1 MHQYNGRRRP
11 GTRPNAQKIRKRQ
24 QRKKVAIIA
33 FASAILLAVFAVLS
47 AFGIIDVR
55 SLFGKD
61 GDFKPPIQTSG
72 DTEKFPDTPE
82 ATDTDSEAPDTTE
95 TEKVP
100 PQTTEPV
107 TEPPETEPITEPVTS
122 EPDTT
127 DTDADPFETTE
138 DLPSDTETDDTTD
151 EDSSS
156 DSTEDTSPDSTDDPT
171 GSSDDSSSD
180 TSWSDPFDSS
190 SDSTDESSDE
200 SSESDSESGDEELL
214 TPPEN
219 RFEWPCVLKETEPA
233 DDDYFAD
240 TLFIGDS
247 RMQGV
252 EFACSKDSK
261 ATFFTAVSVRASQ
274 IATREG
280 VKMLVN
286 GVVKN
291 VSIIDAIR
299 ISDRQFKR
307 IYMMFGINE
316 LGTYG
321 GTPAIIKEYRMA
333 VERIAEIQPEAEI
346 CILGVMPV
354 FNSKGYVSGYTG
366 YEANPR
372 ILELN
377 IALIEMAN
385 EMKLHYLDIY
395 HLFVTDDGQ
404 LKPDVSKDGIHLLG
418 VYSKELMEYV
428 KTHAIIN

>member
-1 MHQYNGRRRP
+1 MYQHNNRDQRRSGLRLDMH
-11 GTRPNAQKIRKRQ
+11 KK
-24 QRKKVAIIA
+24 RKKHQGDKIIVIA
-33 FASAILLAVFAVLS
+33 LLSAILLAVFAVLS
-47 AFGIIDVR
+47 AFGIINVR

-61 GDFKPPIQTSG
+61 GDFKPPIQTSNE
-72 DTEKFPDTPE
+72 TERFPDTPE

-107 TEPPETEPITEPVTS
+107 TEPPETDPVTEPVTS

-127 DTDADPFETTE
+127 DTEA
-138 DLPSDTETDDTTD
+138 
-151 EDSSS
+151 
-156 DSTEDTSPDSTDDPT
+156 
-171 GSSDDSSSD
+171 
-180 TSWSDPFDSS
+180 DPFDSS

-321 GTPAIIKEYRMA
+321 GTPAIIKEYKMA

>member
-11 GTRPNAQKIRKRQ
+11 VTHPNAQKRKNRQ
-24 QRKKVAIIA
+24 QRKKVVIIA

-61 GDFKPPIQTSG
+61 GDFKPPIQTSNE
-72 DTEKFPDTPE
+72 TERFPDTPE

-107 TEPPETEPITEPVTS
+107 TEPPETDPVTEPVTS

-127 DTDADPFETTE
+127 DTEA
-138 DLPSDTETDDTTD
+138 
-151 EDSSS
+151 
-156 DSTEDTSPDSTDDPT
+156 
-171 GSSDDSSSD
+171 
-180 TSWSDPFDSS
+180 DPFDSS

-233 DDDYFAD
+233 DGDYFAD

-321 GTPAIIKEYRMA
+321 GTPAIIKEYKMA

>member
-1 MHQYNGRRRP
+1 MYQHNNRDQRRSGLRLDMH
-11 GTRPNAQKIRKRQ
+11 KK
-24 QRKKVAIIA
+24 RKKHQGDKIIVIA
-33 FASAILLAVFAVLS
+33 LLSAILLAVFAVLS
-47 AFGIIDVR
+47 AFGIINVR

-61 GDFKPPIQTSG
+61 GDFKPPIQTSNE
-72 DTEKFPDTPE
+72 TERFPDTPE

-107 TEPPETEPITEPVTS
+107 TEPPETDPVTEPVTS

-127 DTDADPFETTE
+127 DTEA
-138 DLPSDTETDDTTD
+138 
-151 EDSSS
+151 
-156 DSTEDTSPDSTDDPT
+156 
-171 GSSDDSSSD
+171 
-180 TSWSDPFDSS
+180 DPFDSS

-321 GTPAIIKEYRMA
+321 GTPAIIKEYKMA

-372 ILELN
+372 ILDLN

-428 KTHAIIN
+428 KNHAIIN

>member
-1 MHQYNGRRRP
+1 MYQHNNRDQRRSGLRLDMH
-11 GTRPNAQKIRKRQ
+11 KK
-24 QRKKVAIIA
+24 RKKHQGDKIIVIA
-33 FASAILLAVFAVLS
+33 LLSAILLAVFAVLS
-47 AFGIIDVR
+47 AFGIINVR

-61 GDFKPPIQTSG
+61 GDFKPPIQTSNE
-72 DTEKFPDTPE
+72 TERFPDTPE

-107 TEPPETEPITEPVTS
+107 TEPPETDPVTEPVTS

-127 DTDADPFETTE
+127 DTEA
-138 DLPSDTETDDTTD
+138 
-151 EDSSS
+151 
-156 DSTEDTSPDSTDDPT
+156 
-171 GSSDDSSSD
+171 
-180 TSWSDPFDSS
+180 DPFDSS

-321 GTPAIIKEYRMA
+321 GTPAIIKEYKMA

-372 ILELN
+372 ILDLN

-428 KTHAIIN
+428 KTHAIVN

>member
-1 MHQYNGRRRP
+1 M
-11 GTRPNAQKIRKRQ
+11 I
-24 QRKKVAIIA
+24 
-33 FASAILLAVFAVLS
+33 SAILLAVFAVLS

-55 SLFGKD
+55 ALFGKD
-61 GDFKPPIQTSG
+61 DDFKPPILTDS
-72 DTEKFPDTPE
+72 DIDISPDTPK
-82 ATDTDSEAPDTTE
+82 ATDTVEETPDTTE
-95 TEKVP
+95 SERIP
-100 PQTTEPV
+100 PQTTETTPPETEPV
-107 TEPPETEPITEPVTS
+107 TEPDTS
-122 EPDTT
+122 EE
-127 DTDADPFETTE
+127 ETTE
-138 DLPSDTETDDTTD
+138 TLSDDTTETTPPDTETDDVTTG
-151 EDSSS
+151 EDS
-156 DSTEDTSPDSTDDPT
+156 TFDSTDDT
-171 GSSDDSSSD
+171 
-180 TSWSDPFDSS
+180 S
-190 SDSTDESSDE
+190 SDSTDDTDFDSTDDSSFNDTFDSTSDSTDDTSDDSTE
-200 SSESDSESGDEELL
+200 TDSESGDEELL

-219 RFEWPCVLKETEPA
+219 RFEWPCVLKESAPA

-321 GTPAIIKEYRMA
+321 GTPAIIKEYKMA
-333 VERIAEIQPEAEI
+333 IERIAEIQPEAEI

-404 LKPDVSKDGIHLLG
+404 LRPDVSKDGIHLLG

>member
-1 MHQYNGRRRP
+1 MYQHNNRDQRRSGLRLDMH
-11 GTRPNAQKIRKRQ
+11 KK
-24 QRKKVAIIA
+24 RKKHQGDKIIVIA
-33 FASAILLAVFAVLS
+33 LLSAILLAVFAVLS
-47 AFGIIDVR
+47 AFGIINVR

-72 DTEKFPDTPE
+72 DTEKSPDTPE

-107 TEPPETEPITEPVTS
+107 TEPPETDPVTEPVTS

-127 DTDADPFETTE
+127 DTEA
-138 DLPSDTETDDTTD
+138 
-151 EDSSS
+151 
-156 DSTEDTSPDSTDDPT
+156 
-171 GSSDDSSSD
+171 
-180 TSWSDPFDSS
+180 DPFDSS

-321 GTPAIIKEYRMA
+321 GTPAIIKEYKMA

-428 KTHAIIN
+428 KNHAIIN

>member
-11 GTRPNAQKIRKRQ
+11 GTRPGAPKIRKRQ

-72 DTEKFPDTPE
+72 DTEKSPDTPE

-127 DTDADPFETTE
+127 DTGA
-138 DLPSDTETDDTTD
+138 
-151 EDSSS
+151 
-156 DSTEDTSPDSTDDPT
+156 
-171 GSSDDSSSD
+171 
-180 TSWSDPFDSS
+180 DPFDSS

-321 GTPAIIKEYRMA
+321 GTPAIIKEYKMA
-333 VERIAEIQPEAEI
+333 IERIAEIQPEAEI

-404 LKPDVSKDGIHLLG
+404 LRPDVSKDGIHLLG

>member
-1 MHQYNGRRRP
+1 M
-11 GTRPNAQKIRKRQ
+11 I
-24 QRKKVAIIA
+24 
-33 FASAILLAVFAVLS
+33 SAILLAVFAVLS

-55 SLFGKD
+55 ALFGKD
-61 GDFKPPIQTSG
+61 DDFKPPILTDS
-72 DTEKFPDTPE
+72 DIDISPDTPK
-82 ATDTDSEAPDTTE
+82 ATDTVEETPDTTE
-95 TEKVP
+95 SERIP
-100 PQTTEPV
+100 PQTTETTPPETEPV
-107 TEPPETEPITEPVTS
+107 TEPDTS
-122 EPDTT
+122 EEETTATRPDDTT
-127 DTDADPFETTE
+127 ETT
-138 DLPSDTETDDTTD
+138 PPDTET
-151 EDSSS
+151 
-156 DSTEDTSPDSTDDPT
+156 
-171 GSSDDSSSD
+171 
-180 TSWSDPFDSS
+180 
-190 SDSTDESSDE
+190 
-200 SSESDSESGDEELL
+200 DSESGDEELL

-219 RFEWPCVLKETEPA
+219 RFEWPCVLKESAPA

-252 EFACSKDSK
+252 EFACSKESK

-280 VKMLVN
+280 VKMLVD

-291 VSIIDAIR
+291 VSIVDAIR

-333 VERIAEIQPEAEI
+333 VERIAELQPEAEI

-354 FNSKGYVSGYTG
+354 FNSKSYVSGYPG

-372 ILELN
+372 ILDLN

-395 HLFVTDDGQ
+395 HLFATEDGQ
-404 LKPDVSKDGIHLLG
+404 LKGDVSKDGIHLLG
-418 VYSKELMEYV
+418 NYSKELMEYV
-428 KTHAIIN
+428 KTHAIIK